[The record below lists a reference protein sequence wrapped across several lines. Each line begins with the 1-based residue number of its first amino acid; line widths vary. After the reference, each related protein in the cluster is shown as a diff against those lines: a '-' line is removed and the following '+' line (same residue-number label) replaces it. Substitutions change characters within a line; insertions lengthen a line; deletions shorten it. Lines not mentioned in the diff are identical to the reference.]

1 LSQPQFLAFSIYLFG
16 NCGGCFRD
24 GGLGKQCLVPAEL
37 RQADRLETVALLGA
51 GGTMGKGMGANLAGE
66 FRLRAWNRTREK
78 IGDLAERE
86 GVEVCGSPRQAAA
99 GADVILTMLSDGE
112 AVLAAVE
119 GDGGALAE
127 ARDGAIW
134 LQASTIGLEATG
146 RCVELAAEAGVVL
159 VDAPVLG
166 TKKPAEEGQLVILGS
181 GPEQAREKLQPLFE
195 AIGKRTLWVG
205 EAGAGSRLKVAV
217 NSWIVSVVEGTAEM
231 LALAEAVGIDP
242 QHALDAVADG
252 PLDLPYMRLKA
263 KAMLERDF
271 TPSFRLSLAAKD
283 AGLAL
288 AAAEDAGVELP
299 MLAAIRERMVE
310 VAEDHG
316 DEDLAAVYLANSSSA

>member
-1 LSQPQFLAFSIYLFG
+1 
-16 NCGGCFRD
+16 
-24 GGLGKQCLVPAEL
+24 VPAENSL
-37 RQADRLETVALLGA
+37 PDRVTTVALLGA
-51 GGTMGKGMGANLAGE
+51 GGTMGRGIGANLAAE
-66 FRLRAWNRTREK
+66 FRVLAWNRTREK
-78 IGDLAERE
+78 IGDLADRS
-86 GVEVCGSPRQAAA
+86 GVEVCESPREAAA

-119 GDGGALAE
+119 GADGALAG
-127 ARDGAIW
+127 AREGAIW
-134 LQASTIGLEATG
+134 VQASTVGLEATG
-146 RCVELAAEAGVVL
+146 RCTGVAERARVVL

-181 GPEQAREKLQPLFE
+181 GPEEARERLQPLFD

-242 QHALDAVADG
+242 QAALDAIADG
-252 PLDLPYMRLKA
+252 PLDLPYMRVKA

-288 AAAEDAGVELP
+288 AAAEDAGLDLP
-299 MLAAIRERMVE
+299 MLAAIRERMAA
-310 VAEDHG
+310 VAEEHG
-316 DEDLAAVYLANSSSA
+316 DEDLAAVYLASSSKA

>member
-1 LSQPQFLAFSIYLFG
+1 MP
-16 NCGGCFRD
+16 
-24 GGLGKQCLVPAEL
+24 
-37 RQADRLETVALLGA
+37 DRIATVALIGA
-51 GGTMGKGMGANLAGE
+51 GSTMGQGIGSNLAEE
-66 FRLRAWNRTREK
+66 FAVRAWNRTREK
-78 IGDLAERE
+78 IGDLVDRD
-86 GVEVCGSPRQAAA
+86 GVEVCESPREAAA
-99 GADVILTMLSDGE
+99 EADVILTMLSDGE
-112 AVLAAVE
+112 AVLAAAE
-119 GDGGALAE
+119 GADGALAS
-127 ARDGAIW
+127 ARPGSIW
-134 LQASTIGLEATG
+134 VQASTIGLEATG
-146 RCVELAAEAGVVL
+146 RCAELAEQAGVVL

-166 TKKPAEEGQLVILGS
+166 TKKPAEEGQLVVLGS
-181 GPEQAREKLQPLFE
+181 GPEGARELLQPLFD

-242 QHALDAVADG
+242 QTALDAIADG

-288 AAAEDAGVELP
+288 EAAEEASLELP
-299 MLAAIRERMVE
+299 MLAATRDRMAA
-310 VAEDHG
+310 VAAEHG
-316 DEDLAAVYLANSSSA
+316 DEDLAAVYLANSPKA

>member
-1 LSQPQFLAFSIYLFG
+1 VAAEQRQPDQ
-16 NCGGCFRD
+16 
-24 GGLGKQCLVPAEL
+24 V
-37 RQADRLETVALLGA
+37 ETVAVLGA
-51 GGTMGKGMGANLAGE
+51 GGTMGKGMVANLAGD
-66 FRLRAWNRTREK
+66 FAVRAWNRSREK
-78 IGDLAERE
+78 IADLAGQE
-86 GVEVCGSPRQAAA
+86 GVEVCDSPREAAA
-99 GADVILTMLSDGE
+99 GADAILTMLSDGD

-119 GDGGALAE
+119 GADGALAE
-127 ARDGAIW
+127 VQEDAIW
-134 LQASTIGLEATG
+134 LQASTIGLAATA
-146 RCVELAAEAGVVL
+146 RCAELAERAGVVL

-181 GPEQAREKLQPLFE
+181 GPEQARERLQPLFD

-242 QHALDAVADG
+242 RTALDAVADG
-252 PLDLPYMRLKA
+252 PLDLPYMRMKA

-288 AAAEDAGVELP
+288 AAAEEAGLELP
-299 MLAAIRERMVE
+299 MLAAIRERMAA
-310 VAEDHG
+310 VAEAHG
-316 DEDLAAVYLANSSSA
+316 DEDLAAVYLASSPSA

>member
-1 LSQPQFLAFSIYLFG
+1 MP
-16 NCGGCFRD
+16 
-24 GGLGKQCLVPAEL
+24 PEL
-37 RQADRLETVALLGA
+37 RMTDRVETIALLGA
-51 GGTMGKGMGANLAGE
+51 GGTMGQGIGANLSAD
-66 FRLRAWNRTREK
+66 FQVRAWNRTAER
-78 IGDLAERE
+78 IGDLAERS
-86 GVEVCGSPRQAAA
+86 GVEICESPRKAAA
-99 GADVILTMLSDGE
+99 EADVVLTMLSDGE
-112 AVLAAVE
+112 AVLAAV
-119 GDGGALAE
+119 DGPDGALAE
-127 ARDGAIW
+127 VREGSIW
-134 LQASTIGLEATG
+134 LQASTIGIEATA
-146 RCVELAAEAGVVL
+146 RCAELAERAGVVL

-181 GPEQAREKLQPLFE
+181 GPDQARERLQPLFD

-242 QHALDAVADG
+242 QAALDAIAEG

-271 TPSFRLSLAAKD
+271 TPSFRLALAAKD

-288 AAAEDAGVELP
+288 DAAEEAGLELP
-299 MLAAIRERMVE
+299 MLAAIRERMAA
-310 VAEDHG
+310 VAEEHG
-316 DEDLAAVYLANSSSA
+316 DEDLAAVYLASSPSA

>member
-1 LSQPQFLAFSIYLFG
+1 
-16 NCGGCFRD
+16 
-24 GGLGKQCLVPAEL
+24 
-37 RQADRLETVALLGA
+37 
-51 GGTMGKGMGANLAGE
+51 MGKGIGANLAGG
-66 FRLRAWNRTREK
+66 FRVRAWNRTREK
-78 IGDLAERE
+78 VGDLAEQE
-86 GVEVCGSPRQAAA
+86 GVEVCESPRETAA

-119 GDGGALAE
+119 GADGALAGAQE
-127 ARDGAIW
+127 GAIW
-134 LQASTIGLEATG
+134 LQASTIGLKASA
-146 RCVELAAEAGVVL
+146 RCAELAEQAGVVL

-181 GPEQAREKLQPLFE
+181 GPEQARERLQPLFE

-231 LALAEAVGIDP
+231 LALAEAVGVDP

-252 PLDLPYMRLKA
+252 PLDLPYMRMKA

-288 AAAEDAGVELP
+288 DAAGEAGLELP
-299 MLAAIRERMVE
+299 MLAAIRERMAAA
-310 VAEDHG
+310 AEEHG
-316 DEDLAAVYLANSSSA
+316 DEDLAAVYLASSPSA